1 MEHQSHNNSNCCS
14 NNNALFLQ
22 QPHPLSRPPSRTAS
36 STPVSSPGLFS
47 PASLRAVMSL
57 PPSHSASEGT
67 TPAAAQS
74 PFLHPLQTHRVRET
88 HVANVDRDFTTG
100 RKIINHYEVIEEIGR
115 GVHGKV
121 KLARDLDNGQN
132 VAIKIVPRFSRKRRL
147 GRITQNVSPY
157 EKTKR
162 EIAILKKIRH
172 PNVVALLEVIDD
184 PDYKKIYLCLE
195 HVECGEIVWRKKG
208 LPYICNFE
216 RKRVEREVKGEKLTD
231 EEEHYLLELER
242 RFNIK
247 EMKRAHLAERSG
259 TSSDHW
265 SLEFGQDETDGKSRI
280 YEADGTDVVVGSLRS
295 ESSVA
300 PNSAPPS
307 QTPSRTQSV
316 RSMSAAA
323 EFGSLSS
330 NEDDLE
336 TPIPFQPHPNTL
348 AALEGTMYGAYDDTC
363 FRERTPSMAD
373 SIISHMSSI
382 DFNSQA
388 HDPFADDFSY
398 VPCFTI
404 NEARNVFRDVVLG
417 LEYLHYQG
425 IVHRDIKPANLLWTR
440 DHRVKISDFGVSY
453 FGRPMRDGE
462 PDDTVSES
470 EAQDFDDEV
479 ELSKTVGTPAFFA
492 PELCYTDLDS
502 GPPPKVTEQ
511 IDVWSL
517 GVTLYC
523 MIFARIPFLAEDE
536 FQMFRKIA
544 TENVYIP
551 SRRLRPVDPSTSP
564 KTSSLYNR
572 VNSAPYRDD
581 HQLIYEEVDDSLR
594 HLLEQ
599 MLIKD
604 PRKRI
609 TLRQVKAHPWVLCN
623 LPNFMGWIDETDPRR
638 TMEGRKIELTDK
650 EVDDAVVPLT
660 LLERARSTLKKTFG
674 KLTQSRSTE
683 RTEAPSR
690 RRAPSSA
697 ASSAGDSP
705 AYTPIIPHLR
715 DFRRKSLRGDIDYF
729 TTAREH
735 QHSEHPLTF
744 SVTASPDESPIL
756 ESVSIQPAAVGGH
769 PPHEA
774 LEVATDFNRRDSTT
788 DRQTPTQTQLNYARH
803 RHSQSISNAILS
815 LQKFRAEANAAATT
829 PDVDGPSDDFSL
841 LRKGRDMSPT
851 GDSGRAQ
858 SADRALVF
866 SSPDKRAEAKVALSS
881 LVAPGNFEQPRKLS
895 QMRSLDLGRT
905 YGESPLPSPHFF
917 SPLAVDSYYHLYG
930 QQAQHKSD
938 PVLDKFRTVVKTE
951 DRPMTAHRVQD
962 IPEGKTPPQRIYG
975 SSTPESFAR
984 AQETMRRRERFAYE
998 EELRRR
1004 QEQEDSRGPAEI
1016 DPALVP
1022 CPPSPD
1028 DDETI
1033 NSQAPS
1039 RKGTSS
1045 TAFSSKSNSGE
1056 AINTP
1061 WTSPSVVTS
1070 PVSYS
1075 TCVSHKDLSEAD
1087 SQHILAF
1094 QSDPSLPALLS
1105 GASSVS
1111 ADPEGEFLGI
1121 PGNPG
1126 SMNRG
1131 AFLETTDSV
1140 TPPALSKEPVAGF
1153 PLEAPEFEDA
1163 HGTVRIGDQDL
1174 GSIGQSTPTPLA
1186 RSIDDDDDSDSDEG
1200 ILIMGHRSKKSNAT
1214 KGSPNSLGKAAF
1226 RSRRRN
1232 TNASVGST
1240 DTAKKVFTLG
1250 E

>member
-1 MEHQSHNNSNCCS
+1 M
-14 NNNALFLQ
+14 
-22 QPHPLSRPPSRTAS
+22 
-36 STPVSSPGLFS
+36 
-47 PASLRAVMSL
+47 
-57 PPSHSASEGT
+57 
-67 TPAAAQS
+67 
-74 PFLHPLQTHRVRET
+74 
-88 HVANVDRDFTTG
+88 
-100 RKIINHYEVIEEIGR
+100 
-115 GVHGKV
+115 
-121 KLARDLDNGQN
+121 ARDLDNGQN

-172 PNVVALLEVIDD
+172 LNVVALLEVIDD

-195 HVECGEIVWRKKG
+195 HVECGEIIWRKKG
-208 LPYICNFE
+208 LPYICTFE
-216 RKRVEREVKGEKLTD
+216 RRRVEKEMRGEKLTD
-231 EEEHYLLELER
+231 EEEQYLLELER

-247 EMKRAHLAERSG
+247 EMKRAQLAERTG
-259 TSSDHW
+259 TSGDPW
-265 SLEFGQDETDGKSRI
+265 SLEFGQDESENRSRI
-280 YEADGTDVVVGSLRS
+280 YEADGTDVVVGSLKS
-295 ESSVA
+295 TSSAA
-300 PNSAPPS
+300 PNSAPSS
-307 QTPSRTQSV
+307 QTPSRAHSV
-316 RSMSAAA
+316 RSISAA
-323 EFGSLSS
+323 EFGSMSSS

-336 TPIPFQPHPNTL
+336 TPVPFQPYPNTL
-348 AALEGTMYGAYDDTC
+348 GSLEGKMHDAYDNVG

-551 SRRLRPVDPSTSP
+551 TRRLRPVDPSTSP
-564 KTSSLYNR
+564 KASSLYHR

-581 HQLIYEEVDDSLR
+581 HQLLYEEVDERLR
-594 HLLEQ
+594 NLLEQ
-599 MLIKD
+599 MLVKD
-604 PRKRI
+604 PRQRI
-609 TLRQVKAHPWVLCN
+609 TLQEVKKHEWVLVN
-623 LPNFMGWIDETDPRR
+623 LPNLSGWIDETDPQR

-683 RTEAPSR
+683 RTEAPHR
-690 RRAPSSA
+690 RRATSSA
-697 ASSAGDSP
+697 ASSVGESSP
-705 AYTPIIPHLR
+705 AHTPVIPHLR
-715 DFRRKSLRGDIDYF
+715 DLRRKSIRGDADYF
-729 TTAREH
+729 ASAREH
-735 QHSEHPLTF
+735 QHSEHPLTY
-744 SVTASPDESPIL
+744 SVTASPDESPVR
-756 ESVSIQPAAVGGH
+756 EEPASTQPAAVGGH
-769 PPHEA
+769 PSHPA
-774 LEVATDFNRRDSTT
+774 LEVATDFNGRDSIT
-788 DRQTPTQTQLNYARH
+788 DRQTPTQTAQLDFSQH
-803 RHSQSISNAILS
+803 RHSHSISNAILS
-815 LQKFRAEANAAATT
+815 LKQFRAEARTAPTT
-829 PDVDGPSDDFSL
+829 PHVDGPSDDFGL
-841 LRKGRDMSPT
+841 QRMGRDKSP
-851 GDSGRAQ
+851 SGESSRAQ
-858 SADRALVF
+858 SVDRALVF
-866 SSPDKRAEAKVALSS
+866 SSPDKRAEARVGLSS
-881 LVAPGNFEQPRKLS
+881 LVAPGNFEQPRRLS
-895 QMRSLDLGRT
+895 QMRSLDLGKT
-905 YGESPLPSPHFF
+905 TIESPLPSPRFF
-917 SPLAVDSYYHLYG
+917 SPFAVDLWQYG
-930 QQAQHKSD
+930 QQTQHKSD
-938 PVLDKFRTVVKTE
+938 PMLDKFRTVVKTE
-951 DRPMTAHRVQD
+951 ERPMTAHRIHD
-962 IPEGKTPPQRIYG
+962 IPEGKTPPPRTYG
-975 SSTPESFAR
+975 TSTPESFAR
-984 AQETMRRRERFAYE
+984 AREAMRRRERLAYDD
-998 EELRRR
+998 ELRRQQEEQLR
-1004 QEQEDSRGPAEI
+1004 QPPEI

-1028 DDETI
+1028 DDEI
-1033 NSQAPS
+1033 NNRQAPS
-1039 RKGTSS
+1039 REETCS
-1045 TAFSSKSNSGE
+1045 TMFSSNSNSGE

-1075 TCVSHKDLSEAD
+1075 NSASQKDLAEAD
-1087 SQHILAF
+1087 LQQILAF

-1111 ADPEGEFLGI
+1111 ADPEGEFLGV
-1121 PGNPG
+1121 PGNPRAL
-1126 SMNRG
+1126 NRG

-1140 TPPALSKEPVAGF
+1140 TPPALAKEPIAGF
-1153 PLEAPEFEDA
+1153 PLEAPEFEYA
-1163 HGTVRIGDQDL
+1163 NGTVRIDDQDFA
-1174 GSIGQSTPTPLA
+1174 SVGQSTPTPLA
-1186 RSIDDDDDSDSDEG
+1186 RSIEDDDDSDSDEG
-1200 ILIMGHRSKKSNAT
+1200 ILIMGHRSKKSTAT
-1214 KGSPNSLGKAAF
+1214 KGSPGSMGKVTIKAK
-1226 RSRRRN
+1226 RRN

-1250 E
+1250 D

>member
-1 MEHQSHNNSNCCS
+1 MESGFATRYWLEQSW
-14 NNNALFLQ
+14 Q
-22 QPHPLSRPPSRTAS
+22 TSR
-36 STPVSSPGLFS
+36 V
-47 PASLRAVMSL
+47 LRAYYIEKQAL
-57 PPSHSASEGT
+57 LT
-67 TPAAAQS
+67 
-74 PFLHPLQTHRVRET
+74 RRRCRT

-195 HVECGEIVWRKKG
+195 HVECGETIWRKKG
-208 LPYICNFE
+208 LPYVCSFE
-216 RKRVEREVKGEKLTD
+216 RRRVEREMRGEKLND
-231 EEEHYLLELER
+231 EEEQYLLELER

-247 EMKRAHLAERSG
+247 EIKRAHIAERNTTSG
-259 TSSDHW
+259 DPW
-265 SLEFGQDETDGKSRI
+265 SLEFGDDTDNRPRF
-280 YEADGTDVVVGSLRS
+280 YDADGTDVAVGSYRS
-295 ESSVA
+295 ESSA
-300 PNSAPPS
+300 PRDSAPSS

-316 RSMSAAA
+316 RSMAAA

-330 NEDDLE
+330 EDELE
-336 TPIPFQPHPNTL
+336 TPTPLPSSFT
-348 AALEGTMYGAYDDTC
+348 ALEGTMYGAYDDMR
-363 FRERTPSMAD
+363 FNRERTPSMAD

-425 IVHRDIKPANLLWTR
+425 IVHRDIKPANLLWTK

-492 PELCYTDLDS
+492 PELCYTDIDS

-536 FQMFRKIA
+536 FQMFKKIA
-544 TENVYIP
+544 SEVVYIP
-551 SRRLRPVDPSTSP
+551 TRRLRPVDPATSP

-581 HQLIYEEVDDSLR
+581 HQLIYEEVDESLR
-594 HLLEQ
+594 NLLEQ

-609 TLRQVKAHPWVLCN
+609 TLRQVKAHPWVLSN
-623 LPNFMGWIDETDPRR
+623 LPNIVGWMDETDPRR
-638 TMEGRKIELTDK
+638 TMDGRKIELTDK

-683 RTEAPSR
+683 RSEGPSR
-690 RRAPSSA
+690 RRATSSA
-697 ASSAGDSP
+697 TSSAGDSP
-705 AYTPIIPHLR
+705 AHTPVIPHVR
-715 DFRRKSLRGDIDYF
+715 DYRRKSIRGDMDYF
-729 TTAREH
+729 GTAREH
-735 QHSEHPLTF
+735 THSEHPLTY
-744 SVTASPDESPIL
+744 SVTASPDESPIRD
-756 ESVSIQPAAVGGH
+756 ETASTQPGLVGGY
-769 PPHEA
+769 PSQQP
-774 LEVATDFNRRDSTT
+774 LEVATDFNSRDSFTE
-788 DRQTPTQTQLNYARH
+788 RQTPTQTQLDFSQH

-815 LQKFRAEANAAATT
+815 LQKLRVDARTEARTEPST
-829 PDVDGPSDDFSL
+829 PNIDGAFDDHRL
-841 LRKGRDMSPT
+841 LRKGRDMSP
-851 GDSGRAQ
+851 SGESSRAQ
-858 SADRALVF
+858 SVDRALIF
-866 SSPDKRAEAKVALSS
+866 SSPDKRAEARVGLSS
-881 LVAPGNFEQPRKLS
+881 LVAPGNVEPPRRLS
-895 QMRSLDLGRT
+895 QMRSLDLGKASSER
-905 YGESPLPSPHFF
+905 SLPPLHLYPF
-917 SPLAVDSYYHLYG
+917 AVDSYQWG
-930 QQAQHKSD
+930 QQTQHKSD

-962 IPEGKTPPQRIYG
+962 IPEGVTPPPRTYG
-975 SSTPESFAR
+975 ASTPESFAR
-984 AQETMRRRERFAYE
+984 ARETMRRRERLAFE
-998 EELRRR
+998 DELRRR
-1004 QEQEDSRGPAEI
+1004 EQEPEEELLRPAAEM
-1016 DPALVP
+1016 DPSLVP
-1022 CPPSPD
+1022 CPSSPV
-1028 DDETI
+1028 DEQSTE
-1033 NSQAPS
+1033 SQVPS
-1039 RKGTSS
+1039 REQSDS
-1045 TAFSSKSNSGE
+1045 TAFSSNSNSDD
-1056 AINTP
+1056 AIYTP

-1075 TCVSHKDLSEAD
+1075 ASMSQKDLAEPD
-1087 SQHILAF
+1087 SQQILAF

-1140 TPPALSKEPVAGF
+1140 TPPAYAKEPVAGF
-1153 PLEAPEFEDA
+1153 PLEAPEFEDS
-1163 HGTVRIGDQDL
+1163 HGTVRIDDQDL
-1174 GSIGQSTPTPLA
+1174 ASVRQSTPTPLS
-1186 RSIDDDDDSDSDEG
+1186 RSMDDDDDSDSDDG
-1200 ILIMGHRSKKSNAT
+1200 ILIMGHRSRKSNAT
-1214 KGSPNSLGKAAF
+1214 RGSPSSMSKALK
-1226 RSRRRN
+1226 SKRRN

-1240 DTAKKVFTLG
+1240 DTAKKVFTPG

>member
-1 MEHQSHNNSNCCS
+1 
-14 NNNALFLQ
+14 
-22 QPHPLSRPPSRTAS
+22 
-36 STPVSSPGLFS
+36 
-47 PASLRAVMSL
+47 MSL
-57 PPSHSASEGT
+57 PPPQSASEGT
-67 TPAAAQS
+67 TPTAAHS

-208 LPYICNFE
+208 LPHICSFE
-216 RKRVEREVKGEKLTD
+216 RRRVEREMRGEKLTD

-247 EMKRAHLAERSG
+247 EMKRAHLAEKNG
-259 TSSDHW
+259 SSNDHW
-265 SLEFGQDETDGKSRI
+265 SLEFGQDDSDNRSRL
-280 YEADGTDVVVGSLRS
+280 YDSDGTDVAVGSFKSEFSGAQRS
-295 ESSVA
+295 M
-300 PNSAPPS
+300 PPS
-307 QTPSRTQSV
+307 RTPSRPQSI
-316 RSMSAAA
+316 RSVSAAA
-323 EFGSLSS
+323 EIGSLSS

-336 TPIPFQPHPNTL
+336 TPIPFQPPPN
-348 AALEGTMYGAYDDTC
+348 ALGAFDGTMYGAYDDIS

-382 DFNSQA
+382 DFNSQV

-425 IVHRDIKPANLLWTR
+425 IVHRDIKPANLLCTK

-551 SRRLRPVDPSTSP
+551 TRRLRPVDPSTSP

-581 HQLIYEEVDDSLR
+581 HQLIYEDVDESLR
-594 HLLEQ
+594 NLLEQ

-604 PRKRI
+604 PRQRI
-609 TLRQVKAHPWVLCN
+609 TLQQVKAHPWVLCN
-623 LPNFMGWIDETDPRR
+623 LPNYMGWIDETDPRR

-683 RTEAPSR
+683 RTEGPSR
-690 RRAPSSA
+690 RRATSSA
-697 ASSAGDSP
+697 ASSVGETP
-705 AYTPIIPHLR
+705 VHTPIIPHLR
-715 DFRRKSLRGDIDYF
+715 DLRRKSIRSDADYF
-729 TTAREH
+729 ATAREH
-735 QHSEHPLTF
+735 QHSEHPLTY
-744 SVTASPDESPIL
+744 SVTASPDESPIR
-756 ESVSIQPAAVGGH
+756 EETAPTQPAAVGGDPSH
-769 PPHEA
+769 QA
-774 LEVATDFNRRDSTT
+774 LEVATDFNGRDSIT
-788 DRQTPTQTQLNYARH
+788 DRQTPTQTQTQAQLDLSRH

-815 LQKFRAEANAAATT
+815 LQKLRAETRTAPTT
-829 PDVDGPSDDFSL
+829 PAVDGPADDFGL
-841 LRKGRDMSPT
+841 LRKGRDMSPSD
-851 GDSGRAQ
+851 DSSRAQ

-866 SSPDKRAEAKVALSS
+866 SSPDKRADAKVALSS
-881 LVAPGNFEQPRKLS
+881 LNAAGNVEQPRKLS
-895 QMRSLDLGRT
+895 QMRSLDLRKASN
-905 YGESPLPSPHFF
+905 EDPLSSSQFF
-917 SPLAVDSYYHLYG
+917 PQAYDSYQYG

-938 PVLDKFRTVVKTE
+938 PMMDKFRTVVKTE
-951 DRPMTAHRVQD
+951 ERPMTAHRIHD
-962 IPEGKTPPQRIYG
+962 IPEGKTPPPRMYG

-984 AQETMRRRERFAYE
+984 ARETMRRRDRLAYE
-998 EELRRR
+998 EQLRR
-1004 QEQEDSRGPAEI
+1004 QEQGQGQLQPPAEI
-1016 DPALVP
+1016 NAAQVPLPA
-1022 CPPSPD
+1022 SPD
-1028 DDETI
+1028 DDAPTM
-1033 NSQAPS
+1033 SRAPS
-1039 RKGTSS
+1039 REATCCTALSS
-1045 TAFSSKSNSGE
+1045 NYGSGE

-1061 WTSPSVVTS
+1061 WTSPSVVNS

-1075 TCVSHKDLSEAD
+1075 ASASQKDLAEQD
-1087 SQHILAF
+1087 SQQILAF

-1111 ADPEGEFLGI
+1111 ADPEGEFLGV

-1126 SMNRG
+1126 ATNRG
-1131 AFLETTDSV
+1131 TLLETTDSV
-1140 TPPALSKEPVAGF
+1140 TPPALAKEPVTGF
-1153 PLEAPEFEDA
+1153 PLEAPEFEDVSGA
-1163 HGTVRIGDQDL
+1163 VRIGDQEFA
-1174 GSIGQSTPTPLA
+1174 SIRRTTPTPLP
-1186 RSIDDDDDSDSDEG
+1186 RSVDDDDDSDSDEG

-1214 KGSPNSLGKAAF
+1214 RGSPSSLGKALKT
-1226 RSRRRN
+1226 RRRN

-1240 DTAKKVFTLG
+1240 DTAKKIFTPG